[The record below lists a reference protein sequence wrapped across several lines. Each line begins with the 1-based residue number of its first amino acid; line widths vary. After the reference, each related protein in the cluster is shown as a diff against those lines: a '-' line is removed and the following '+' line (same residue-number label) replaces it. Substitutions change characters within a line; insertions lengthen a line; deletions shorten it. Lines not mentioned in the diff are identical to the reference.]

1 MVPALL
7 ALYRCLFAN
16 YLFFTV
22 SFNNKGQYPLSKI
35 DNRRYY
41 YIETTINIHNIMAS
55 HLIDNLIGAIRFF
68 VGLILVI
75 IAMRAYLKTRT
86 SDMFYLTGGFALITI
101 GNLFS
106 TIYYVDDIR
115 MDKLLANIFDILGL
129 IALIIA
135 VRKS

>member
-1 MVPALL
+1 M
-7 ALYRCLFAN
+7 AN
-16 YLFFTV
+16 
-22 SFNNKGQYPLSKI
+22 
-35 DNRRYY
+35 
-41 YIETTINIHNIMAS
+41 
-55 HLIDNLIGAIRFF
+55 HLIDNIIGAVRFF

-86 SDMFYLTGGFALITI
+86 SDMFYLTAGFALITI

-106 TIYYVDDIR
+106 TIYYGYDIR
-115 MDKLLANIFDILGL
+115 MDKLLSNIFDILGL

>member
-1 MVPALL
+1 MV
-7 ALYRCLFAN
+7 
-16 YLFFTV
+16 T
-22 SFNNKGQYPLSKI
+22 
-35 DNRRYY
+35 
-41 YIETTINIHNIMAS
+41 
-55 HLIDNLIGAIRFF
+55 HLIDNLIGAVRFF
-68 VGLILVI
+68 VGLILII

-86 SDMFYLTGGFALITI
+86 SDMFYLTTGFMLITI

-115 MDKLLANIFDILGL
+115 MDKLLANVFDILGL

>member
-1 MVPALL
+1 MRIIMV
-7 ALYRCLFAN
+7 
-16 YLFFTV
+16 T
-22 SFNNKGQYPLSKI
+22 
-35 DNRRYY
+35 
-41 YIETTINIHNIMAS
+41 
-55 HLIDNLIGAIRFF
+55 HLIDNLIGAVRFF
-68 VGLILVI
+68 VGLILII

-86 SDMFYLTGGFALITI
+86 SDMFYLTTGFMLITI

-115 MDKLLANIFDILGL
+115 MDKLLANVFDILGL

>member
-1 MVPALL
+1 M
-7 ALYRCLFAN
+7 AN
-16 YLFFTV
+16 
-22 SFNNKGQYPLSKI
+22 
-35 DNRRYY
+35 
-41 YIETTINIHNIMAS
+41 
-55 HLIDNLIGAIRFF
+55 HLIDNIIGAVRFF

-86 SDMFYLTGGFALITI
+86 SDMFYLTAGFALITI

>member
-1 MVPALL
+1 
-7 ALYRCLFAN
+7 
-16 YLFFTV
+16 
-22 SFNNKGQYPLSKI
+22 
-35 DNRRYY
+35 
-41 YIETTINIHNIMAS
+41 MAT
-55 HLIDNLIGAIRFF
+55 HLIDNLIGAVRFF

-86 SDMFYLTGGFALITI
+86 SDMFYLTAGFILITI

>member
-1 MVPALL
+1 M
-7 ALYRCLFAN
+7 AN
-16 YLFFTV
+16 
-22 SFNNKGQYPLSKI
+22 
-35 DNRRYY
+35 
-41 YIETTINIHNIMAS
+41 
-55 HLIDNLIGAIRFF
+55 HLIDNIIGAVRFF

-86 SDMFYLTGGFALITI
+86 SDMLYLTAGFTLITI
-101 GNLFS
+101 GNLFA

>member
-1 MVPALL
+1 M
-7 ALYRCLFAN
+7 AN
-16 YLFFTV
+16 
-22 SFNNKGQYPLSKI
+22 
-35 DNRRYY
+35 
-41 YIETTINIHNIMAS
+41 
-55 HLIDNLIGAIRFF
+55 HLIDNMIGAVRFL

-86 SDMFYLTGGFALITI
+86 SDMFYLTAGFTLITI

>member
-1 MVPALL
+1 M
-7 ALYRCLFAN
+7 AN
-16 YLFFTV
+16 
-22 SFNNKGQYPLSKI
+22 
-35 DNRRYY
+35 
-41 YIETTINIHNIMAS
+41 
-55 HLIDNLIGAIRFF
+55 HLIDNIIGAVRFF

-86 SDMFYLTGGFALITI
+86 SDMFFLTCGFALITI

-115 MDKLLANIFDILGL
+115 MDKLLANVFDILGL

>member
-1 MVPALL
+1 MV
-7 ALYRCLFAN
+7 
-16 YLFFTV
+16 T
-22 SFNNKGQYPLSKI
+22 
-35 DNRRYY
+35 
-41 YIETTINIHNIMAS
+41 
-55 HLIDNLIGAIRFF
+55 HLIDNLIGAVRFF

-86 SDMFYLTGGFALITI
+86 SDMFYLTSGFTLITI

>member
-1 MVPALL
+1 MVTHLL
-7 ALYRCLFAN
+7 
-16 YLFFTV
+16 
-22 SFNNKGQYPLSKI
+22 
-35 DNRRYY
+35 DNF
-41 YIETTINIHNIMAS
+41 
-55 HLIDNLIGAIRFF
+55 IGAVRFF

-75 IAMRAYLKTRT
+75 IAMRAYLKTKT
-86 SDMFYLTGGFALITI
+86 SDMFYLTAGFTLMTI

>member
-1 MVPALL
+1 MVL
-7 ALYRCLFAN
+7 
-16 YLFFTV
+16 
-22 SFNNKGQYPLSKI
+22 
-35 DNRRYY
+35 
-41 YIETTINIHNIMAS
+41 
-55 HLIDNLIGAIRFF
+55 HLIDNLIGAVRFF

-75 IAMRAYLKTRT
+75 ISMRAYLKTRT
-86 SDMFYLTGGFALITI
+86 SDMLYLTGGFTLITI

>member
-1 MVPALL
+1 MV
-7 ALYRCLFAN
+7 
-16 YLFFTV
+16 
-22 SFNNKGQYPLSKI
+22 
-35 DNRRYY
+35 
-41 YIETTINIHNIMAS
+41 S
-55 HLIDNLIGAIRFF
+55 HLIDNLIGATRFL
-68 VGLILVI
+68 VGLVLVI
-75 IAMRAYLKTRT
+75 IAMRAFLKTRT
-86 SDMFYLTGGFALITI
+86 SDMFYLTTGFVLITI

>member
-1 MVPALL
+1 MATH
-7 ALYRCLFAN
+7 F
-16 YLFFTV
+16 
-22 SFNNKGQYPLSKI
+22 I
-35 DNRRYY
+35 DNF
-41 YIETTINIHNIMAS
+41 
-55 HLIDNLIGAIRFF
+55 IGAVRFL
-68 VGLILVI
+68 VGLILVS

-86 SDMFYLTGGFALITI
+86 SDMFFLTAGFTLITI

>member
-1 MVPALL
+1 MV
-7 ALYRCLFAN
+7 
-16 YLFFTV
+16 T
-22 SFNNKGQYPLSKI
+22 
-35 DNRRYY
+35 
-41 YIETTINIHNIMAS
+41 
-55 HLIDNLIGAIRFF
+55 HLIDNMIGAVRFF

-86 SDMFYLTGGFALITI
+86 SDMFYLTAGFTLITI

-129 IALIIA
+129 IALIVA

>member
-1 MVPALL
+1 MV
-7 ALYRCLFAN
+7 
-16 YLFFTV
+16 T
-22 SFNNKGQYPLSKI
+22 
-35 DNRRYY
+35 
-41 YIETTINIHNIMAS
+41 
-55 HLIDNLIGAIRFF
+55 HLIDNLIGAVRFF

-75 IAMRAYLKTRT
+75 ISMRAYLKTRT
-86 SDMFYLTGGFALITI
+86 PDMFYLTTGFTLITI

-115 MDKLLANIFDILGL
+115 MDKLLSNVFDILGL

>member
-1 MVPALL
+1 MV
-7 ALYRCLFAN
+7 N
-16 YLFFTV
+16 
-22 SFNNKGQYPLSKI
+22 
-35 DNRRYY
+35 
-41 YIETTINIHNIMAS
+41 
-55 HLIDNLIGAIRFF
+55 HLIDNMIGAIRFF
-68 VGLILVI
+68 VGLVLII
-75 IAMRAYLKTRT
+75 IALRAYLKTRT
-86 SDMFYLTGGFALITI
+86 SDMFYLTAGFTLITI